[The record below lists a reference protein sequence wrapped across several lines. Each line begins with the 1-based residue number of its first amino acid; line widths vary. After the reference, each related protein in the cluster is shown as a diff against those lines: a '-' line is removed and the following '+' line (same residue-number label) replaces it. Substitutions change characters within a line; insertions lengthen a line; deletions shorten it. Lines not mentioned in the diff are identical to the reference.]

1 MPTTEQ
7 IKQYLTLVLLP
18 LVAGV
23 LSNWLLVHVHL
34 LAAFH
39 LTAGP
44 LAQAIAQLGSLGVGA
59 ALAFLAAHHIL
70 KGTYLPTPVV
80 PPTNVSG
87 SVADLVEP
95 LKPLFATGGPGPHA
109 GAVALENRA
118 PGKAPPENS

>member
-70 KGTYLPTPVV
+70 KGTYLPAPVV
-80 PPTNVSG
+80 PATNVSS
-87 SVADLVEP
+87 SVA
-95 LKPLFATGGPGPHA
+95 FATPVRPLPGTGSFVERPGPA
-109 GAVALENRA
+109 SLENRA

>member
-70 KGTYLPTPVV
+70 KGTYLPAPVV
-80 PPTNVSG
+80 PSTSVSSG
-87 SVADLVEP
+87 VAFTAPV
-95 LKPLFATGGPGPHA
+95 KPLPGTGA
-109 GAVALENRA
+109 FV